1 MQGRAI
7 PEMIQGGA
15 QFCTIS
21 FSDDDGAMR
30 LARPS
35 MLPRLAN
42 GQQGLLSC
50 GRQNE
55 RPMAMPPKITFFS
68 DTCSKSCGRWARL
81 GRMKLSLGSR
91 KPKNRKGSVLGKS
104 GLHPRKPRFARA
116 PHPPVERDEVLR
128 SRAEAEA
135 AIAEARKSHERLRQA
150 IDILPQGIVFLDAEG
165 RYVLWNKQYAEIY
178 SKTADLFEEGTRLE
192 DTLRIGVARGDY
204 PEAAGHEEEW
214 IADRLQKLYQP
225 GARHEQKLAD
235 GRVILIDE
243 RLTDDGGVV
252 GLRVDIT
259 ELKQR
264 EASFRLLF
272 DGNPVPMIV
281 CALGDERILGV
292 NDAAVAHYGYSRAEF
307 ERLTI
312 RSLQAFDSKPPWIAD
327 PTGEEQAGRT
337 WKHVKADGALI
348 DLAIYS
354 RELTYAERPAVLL
367 ALMDITERKR
377 AEARLAFMAQHDEL
391 TGLPNRNLLRQ
402 QVDEMLLHTRRSTD
416 KVALLMLGLDNFK
429 AVNDTLGHAVGDKL
443 LRGVAKRL
451 RSTLREED
459 GLARLNSDEFAIVQ
473 SGLTRPEDAVLL
485 AKRLLEAIA
494 DPYLLDGHS
503 VVIGASIG
511 IAMAPGDGDDS
522 EKLLKSADMA
532 LSRAKLDARGRFAF
546 FEAALDAK
554 AQTRRKIEVELRD
567 AIQNDVL
574 RPYYQPLIDLS
585 SGRITGFEA
594 LVRWPH
600 AERGMVSPAEFIPV
614 AEETG
619 LINPLGGLMLRRAC
633 LDAATWPDDVR
644 VAVNLSPLQFRSG
657 NLLSVVTDALKHSG
671 LPPRRLEL
679 EITETLLLEKSA
691 QVLATLHA
699 LRALGV
705 RISMDDF
712 GTGYSSLSYLRSF
725 PFDKIKIDQS
735 FVRDLGANREAQAI
749 IRSIV
754 SLGKGLGVIIT
765 AEGVETEAELSC
777 LRAEGCDEGQGFLF
791 SKARPNAEII
801 SLLAAQ
807 RGIDGVDD
815 EDAALV
821 A

>member
-1 MQGRAI
+1 V
-7 PEMIQGGA
+7 
-15 QFCTIS
+15 
-21 FSDDDGAMR
+21 
-30 LARPS
+30 
-35 MLPRLAN
+35 
-42 GQQGLLSC
+42 
-50 GRQNE
+50 
-55 RPMAMPPKITFFS
+55 
-68 DTCSKSCGRWARL
+68 
-81 GRMKLSLGSR
+81 KLSLGSR
-91 KPKNRKGSVLGKS
+91 IIKKRKRAAPGRRRRQLRKS
-104 GLHPRKPRFARA
+104 RFARA
-116 PHPPVERDEVLR
+116 SRAISERDEVLR

-135 AIAEARKSHERLRQA
+135 AIADARKAHERLRQA
-150 IDILPQGIVFLDAEG
+150 IDILPQGIVFLDADG
-165 RYVLWNKQYAEIY
+165 RYVLWNKKYAEIY
-178 SKTADLFEEGTRLE
+178 SKSADLFEQGARLE
-192 DTLRIGVARGDY
+192 DTLRVGVARGDY
-204 PEAAGHEEEW
+204 PEAVGREDAW
-214 IADRLQKLYQP
+214 IAERLHKLYQP
-225 GARHEQKLAD
+225 GPRHEQKLSD

-281 CALGDERILGV
+281 CALDDERILGV
-292 NDAAVAHYGYSRAEF
+292 NDAAIAHYGYSRSEF

-312 RSLQAFDSKPPWIAD
+312 RSLQAFDGDLPWTVGGSSD
-327 PTGEEQAGRT
+327 EQAGRT

-377 AEARLAFMAQHDEL
+377 AEARLAFMAQHDGL
-391 TGLPNRNLLRQ
+391 TGLPNRNFLRQ
-402 QVDEMLLHTRRSTD
+402 QIDEMLLHTRRSAE
-416 KVALLMLGLDNFK
+416 KVVLLMLGLDNFK

-451 RSTLREED
+451 RSTLRED
-459 GLARLNSDEFAIVQ
+459 DALARLNSDEFAIVQ
-473 SGLTRPEDAVLL
+473 SGLTRPEDAVML
-485 AKRLLEAIA
+485 AKRLLQAIA

-511 IAMAPGDGDDS
+511 IAMAPGDGEES

-532 LSRAKLDARGRFAF
+532 LSRAKLDARGSFAF

-554 AQTRRKIEVELRD
+554 AQSRRKIEVDLRD

-574 RPYYQPLIDLS
+574 RPYYQPLVDLQ

-614 AEETG
+614 AEDTG

-633 LDAATWPDDVR
+633 LDAAAWPDDVR

-657 NLLSVVTDALKHSG
+657 NLLSMVTDALRHSG

-735 FVRDLGANREAQAI
+735 FVRGLGANREAQAI

-754 SLGKGLGVIIT
+754 SLGKGLGVTIT

-791 SKARPNAEII
+791 SKARPNAEIVG
-801 SLLAAQ
+801 LLAAQ
-807 RGIDGVDD
+807 RGIDAPG
-815 EDAALV
+815 EGTALV

>member
-1 MQGRAI
+1 M
-7 PEMIQGGA
+7 
-15 QFCTIS
+15 
-21 FSDDDGAMR
+21 
-30 LARPS
+30 LAR
-35 MLPRLAN
+35 A
-42 GQQGLLSC
+42 GQS
-50 GRQNE
+50 
-55 RPMAMPPKITFFS
+55 
-68 DTCSKSCGRWARL
+68 
-81 GRMKLSLGSR
+81 
-91 KPKNRKGSVLGKS
+91 
-104 GLHPRKPRFARA
+104 PRKPRFARA
-116 PHPPVERDEVLR
+116 PRALSEREEVLR

-135 AIAEARKSHERLRQA
+135 AIADARKSHERLRQA

-165 RYVLWNKQYAEIY
+165 RYVLWNKKYAEIY
-178 SKTADLFEEGTRLE
+178 SKTADLFEEGARLE

-204 PEAAGHEEEW
+204 PEAIGHEDEW
-214 IADRLQKLYQP
+214 IADRLRRLYQP
-225 GARHEQKLAD
+225 GARHEQKLSD

-281 CALGDERILGV
+281 CALDDERILGV
-292 NDAAVAHYGYSRAEF
+292 NDAAVAHYGYTRAEF

-312 RSLQAFDSKPPWIAD
+312 RSLQAFESEPPWVAD
-327 PTGEEQAGRT
+327 PTCEEQAGRT

-377 AEARLAFMAQHDEL
+377 AEARLAFMAQHDTL
-391 TGLPNRNLLRQ
+391 TGLPNRSLLRQ

-416 KVALLMLGLDNFK
+416 KVALLMLGLDSFK
-429 AVNDTLGHAVGDKL
+429 SVNDTLGHTVGDKL

-459 GLARLNSDEFAIVQ
+459 ALARLNSDEFAIVQ
-473 SGLTRPEDAVLL
+473 SGLARPEDAVML
-485 AKRLLEAIA
+485 AKRLLAAIA

-532 LSRAKLDARGRFAF
+532 LSRAKLDARGTFAF
-546 FEAALDAK
+546 FEAALDAR
-554 AQTRRKIEVELRD
+554 AQSRRKIEVELRD

-574 RPYYQPLIDLS
+574 RPYYQPLIDLQ

-600 AERGMVSPAEFIPV
+600 AERGMISPAEFIPV
-614 AEETG
+614 AEDTG

-633 LDAATWPDDVR
+633 MDAASWPDDVR

-657 NLLSVVTDALKHSG
+657 NLLSIVTDALKHSG

-754 SLGKGLGVIIT
+754 SLGKGLGVTIT

-801 SLLAAQ
+801 GLLAAQ
-807 RGIDGVDD
+807 RGIDVD
-815 EDAALV
+815 EDAVLV